1 MNSFVNVGCKK
12 ETHAQA
18 IKTVVSVN
26 ANLHIKSQRL
36 RVLLGNKAIR
46 HLRASVAVEKEGRLE
61 VGTGSE
67 GRLTGRGR
75 DQGECRR

>member
-1 MNSFVNVGCKK
+1 MNSLVNVGWKN

-46 HLRASVAVEKEGRLE
+46 HFRASMAVSHLRGGSLSYKMPIGKTC
-61 VGTGSE
+61 GTFS
-67 GRLTGRGR
+67 
-75 DQGECRR
+75 